1 MMKAAVLCAALL
13 WVVNESV
20 ATTMLSSGL
29 EGSGVRCKDHST
41 NCSCFNHS
49 PPEKYVVDCPQL
61 LLEIKQKEKDIYLQC
76 NTTYDDPF
84 SMIPDLDIADN
95 ESYTVRFSYC
105 SLPNTSVMKVME
117 SIGVTR
123 LKSLQIVLHSSYGD
137 SLQKKHFEK
146 LYNVTRLTLDSIG
159 LTSLPRDIF
168 EDMGNLTFLK
178 MEHNNFDPSIKEDVF
193 SFTPKLEELEI
204 GYNNLTDLNPELF
217 KNLSRLRLMSLRG
230 NKLSKLTKQVFQ
242 NVKNLEYLDL
252 SSNEMGCIQPNLLG
266 YFNKLKKLNLND
278 NAFVSLPE
286 KLLYN
291 NTDLEEFKMQK
302 NKGSSPLFIPS
313 GFFSNLTA
321 LKTVHLSGSNINRLY
336 KHAFDLSKK
345 IQEIYLDR
353 NQLSKLE
360 QNIFAHLEN
369 LVFLDLSQNQISSLP
384 GGLFSNNKML
394 KTLNLQHNQIE
405 IITP

>member
-1 MMKAAVLCAALL
+1 MKAAVLCAALL

-20 ATTMLSSGL
+20 ATTMLPSGL
-29 EGSGVRCKDHST
+29 EGIGVTCKDHST

-49 PPEKYVVDCPQL
+49 PPEKYVVDCSKL
-61 LLEIKQKEKDIYLQC
+61 CLEITPEEKYILLHC
-76 NTTYDDPF
+76 KTYDDPF
-84 SMIPDLDIADN
+84 SMIPGLDIKYN
-95 ESYTVRFSYC
+95 ESYTVRFWLC
-105 SLPNTSVMKVME
+105 PLHNTSVNEVME
-117 SIGVTR
+117 RIGFRR
-123 LKSLQIVLHSSYGD
+123 LKSLQFFSNSNYNDL
-137 SLQKKHFEK
+137 LQKKHFEK
-146 LYNVTRLTLDSIG
+146 LYDVTKLTLHSIG

-168 EDMGNLTFLK
+168 KDMGNLTFLN
-178 MEHNNFDPSIKEDVF
+178 MEHNNIVHPIEEEVF
-193 SFTPKLEELEI
+193 SFTPKLEILEI
-204 GYNNLTDLNPELF
+204 GYNNLTDLKPGLF

-230 NKLSKLTKQVFQ
+230 NKLSKLTKPVFQ

-278 NAFVSLPE
+278 NAFVSLPQ

-302 NKGSSPLFIPS
+302 NKGSSSLFIPS
-313 GFFSNLTA
+313 GFFSNLPA
-321 LKTVHLSGSNINRLY
+321 LKTVHLSGSNINRLHE
-336 KHAFDLSKK
+336 HAFNRSKK

-353 NQLSKLE
+353 NQLSTLD
-360 QNIFAHLEN
+360 QNTFAHLEN
-369 LVFLDLSQNQISSLP
+369 LIFLDLSQNQISSLP